1 MRKMILTGLLLVL
14 ATSASFASE
23 LSRREQ
29 AAQQVTQQLLKQLGG
44 QLKQA
49 MQAGGP
55 ANAIN
60 ICREAAPKTSEKLS
74 LENGWRVT
82 RVSTKP
88 RNALLGTPDS
98 WERKTLADF
107 VSRAEKGESYQSMKQ
122 SEIVDEGGEKYFRY
136 MKPLVIKPL
145 CLSCHGN
152 EKQIP
157 ATVRDEL
164 KQYYPFDRA
173 ENYRIGELRGA
184 VSIKQPLRVPLRKKF

>member
-60 ICREAAPKTSEKLS
+60 ICREAAPKTAEKLS

-82 RVSTKP
+82 RVSIKP
-88 RNALLGTPDS
+88 RNTLLGTPDS
-98 WERKTLADF
+98 WER
-107 VSRAEKGESYQSMKQ
+107 
-122 SEIVDEGGEKYFRY
+122 
-136 MKPLVIKPL
+136 
-145 CLSCHGN
+145 
-152 EKQIP
+152 
-157 ATVRDEL
+157 
-164 KQYYPFDRA
+164 
-173 ENYRIGELRGA
+173 
-184 VSIKQPLRVPLRKKF
+184 